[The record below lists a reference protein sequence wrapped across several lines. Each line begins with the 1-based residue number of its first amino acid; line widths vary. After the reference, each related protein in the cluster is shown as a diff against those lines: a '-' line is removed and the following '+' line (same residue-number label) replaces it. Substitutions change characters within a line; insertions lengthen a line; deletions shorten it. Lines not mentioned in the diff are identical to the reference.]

1 MNNVNSISQMNSMVC
16 EHSSLIGPDV
26 KKGPIIGEQG
36 PDGNEQQSQ
45 NKFLL
50 RRLLTLLLILQ
61 VTAKNIPYF
70 HPMTAV
76 LPRRGHDL
84 HRVFDQPRSCLS
96 IPMVGG
102 LIILPTVLCLPR
114 TTIVLMAPTD
124 LKAHNHRRSRQR
136 RRLITAGALKG
147 CTNLVSVLIESEQNI
162 ICNSCLIFRK
172 NMHEEPPGKKIF
184 ILSFYIYPKMITPS
198 PLSLK
203 FSILLF

>member
-96 IPMVGG
+96 ILMVGG

-124 LKAHNHRRSRQR
+124 LKGQCRPHPDDYLILHPWNN
-136 RRLITAGALKG
+136 RLMLYLCVHIRIATARVHL
-147 CTNLVSVLIESEQNI
+147 TSI
-162 ICNSCLIFRK
+162 ICLLPERRGLIPQSCAKR
-172 NMHEEPPGKKIF
+172 
-184 ILSFYIYPKMITPS
+184 
-198 PLSLK
+198 
-203 FSILLF
+203 